1 MRAHPRH
8 RDAGRMRAPLLI
20 AAAVTGALALA
31 GCGGAAPAPAPATT
45 TAAAPAT
52 AVDVQGT
59 FAAPGGTAAT
69 YDPALVP
76 EGATAEVKSQETN
89 GSTSVTLIVTGL
101 LPNRAYGA
109 HAHVNPCGA
118 DGMAA
123 GPHYQFQQDPVT
135 PSVDPAY
142 ANPQNEIWLDFTTNA
157 QGTGETTTT
166 VPWSF
171 PADRRAQAVIIHEKP
186 TSTEAGKAGTAGAR
200 PACIT
205 VAF

>member
-1 MRAHPRH
+1 MPL
-8 RDAGRMRAPLLI
+8 LLI
-20 AAAVTGALALA
+20 AGLVLA
-31 GCGGAAPAPAPATT
+31 GCGGAPAGTDV
-45 TAAAPAT
+45 TAS
-52 AVDVQGT
+52 
-59 FAAPGGTAAT
+59 FSAPGGGPAAT
-69 YDPALVP
+69 YDPNLVP
-76 EGATAEVKSQETN
+76 QGATAEVTAEESDS
-89 GSTSVTLIVTGL
+89 STTVTLSVTGL

-123 GPHYQFQQDPVT
+123 GPHYQFRQDPVT

-157 QGTGETTTT
+157 EGAGEATTT
-166 VPWSF
+166 VPWVF
-171 PADRRAQAVIIHEKP
+171 PADRRAQAVIIHEKS

-205 VAF
+205 VSF